1 VISPDG
7 AVAKV
12 IPHVKPD
19 THADDVL
26 GALAAASAREIPRPR
41 ASPCPSPE
49 EGCSCDMQL
58 FLRDPKYTDR
68 LAAFLTSVGRHAVVT
83 APDRVDIDEHDDDLQ
98 RLEVEMYLRVWAVI
112 HPDADV
118 ELAAG

>member
-1 VISPDG
+1 
-7 AVAKV
+7 
-12 IPHVKPD
+12 
-19 THADDVL
+19 
-26 GALAAASAREIPRPR
+26 
-41 ASPCPSPE
+41 
-49 EGCSCDMQL
+49 MQL

-68 LAAFLTSVGRHAVVT
+68 LAAFLTSVGRHAVVR

-118 ELAAG
+118 ELDAG